1 MNPINLTIV
10 KVSPHE
16 IIVETTNIILTK
28 KLCSLQTGVNF
39 WHSLSETLGFSCL
52 KNEKNYRLQAK
63 DGSEVDHIRIPSLQ
77 LCK

>member
-39 WHSLSETLGFSCL
+39 WHSSSETLGFSENL
-52 KNEKNYRLQAK
+52 LPEKREKVSPA
-63 DGSEVDHIRIPSLQ
+63 R
-77 LCK
+77 

>member
-1 MNPINLTIV
+1 M
-10 KVSPHE
+10 KVSPNV

-39 WHSLSETLGFSCL
+39 WHFSGETVLPSQKISCL
-52 KNEKNYRLQAK
+52 KNEKKYRLQAK
-63 DGSEVDHIRIPSLQ
+63 DGSEVDHIPSLQ